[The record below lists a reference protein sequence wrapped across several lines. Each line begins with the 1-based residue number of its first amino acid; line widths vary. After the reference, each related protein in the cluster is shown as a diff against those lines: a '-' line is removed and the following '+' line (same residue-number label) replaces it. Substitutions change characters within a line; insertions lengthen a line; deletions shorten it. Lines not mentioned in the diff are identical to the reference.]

1 MSIRHAGIFN
11 FKPTVS
17 ESQKHEFF
25 IALKALEEINGVEK
39 MEVSRQTSAKNKF
52 KYGFSMEFASNEI
65 YQAYS
70 IHPQHD
76 AFVKDFF
83 IPLVEDFMEI
93 DTEKL
98 M

>member
-25 IALKALEEINGVEK
+25 VALKALEDINGVEK

-70 IHPQHD
+70 VHPQHD
-76 AFVKDFF
+76 AFVKEFF

>member
-1 MSIRHAGIFN
+1 MSLRHAGIFN
-11 FKPTVS
+11 FKATVS

-25 IALKALEEINGVEK
+25 VALKALEEITGVEK
-39 MEVSRQTSAKNKF
+39 MEVSRQTSPKNKF
-52 KYGFSMEFASNEI
+52 KYGFSMEFASPEM

-76 AFVKDFF
+76 AFVQEFF

-93 DTEKL
+93 DTEQL

>member
-25 IALKALEEINGVEK
+25 VALKALEDINGVEK
-39 MEVSRQTSAKNKF
+39 MEVSRQTSTKNKY
-52 KYGFSMEFASNEI
+52 KYSFSMEFASNEI

-93 DTEKL
+93 DTEQL

>member
-25 IALKALEEINGVEK
+25 VALKALEDIYGVEK
-39 MEVSRQTSAKNKF
+39 MEVSRQTSPKNKF
-52 KYGFSMEFASNEI
+52 KYGFSMEF
-65 YQAYS
+65 
-70 IHPQHD
+70 
-76 AFVKDFF
+76 
-83 IPLVEDFMEI
+83 
-93 DTEKL
+93 DTEQL

>member
-11 FKPTVS
+11 FKATVS

-25 IALKALEEINGVEK
+25 IALKALEEISGVEK
-39 MEVSRQTSAKNKF
+39 MEVSRQTSTKNKF

-65 YQAYS
+65 YRAYS

-76 AFVKDFF
+76 DFVKDFF

>member
-25 IALKALEEINGVEK
+25 VALKALEDINGVEK
-39 MEVSRQTSAKNKF
+39 MEVSRQTSTKNKF
-52 KYGFSMEFASNEI
+52 KYGFSMEFASTEI

>member
-25 IALKALEEINGVEK
+25 VALKALEDINGVEK
-39 MEVSRQTSAKNKF
+39 MEVSRQTSTKNKF

-70 IHPQHD
+70 IHSQHD
-76 AFVKDFF
+76 AFVKEFF

>member
-11 FKPTVS
+11 FKATVS
-17 ESQKHEFF
+17 ESQKHAFF
-25 IALKALEEINGVEK
+25 VALKALEEINGVEK
-39 MEVSRQTSAKNKF
+39 LDVSRQTSSKNKF

-76 AFVKDFF
+76 AFVQDYF

-93 DTEKL
+93 DSEKL

>member
-25 IALKALEEINGVEK
+25 VALKALEDINGVEK
-39 MEVSRQTSAKNKF
+39 MEVSRQTSTKNKF
-52 KYGFSMEFASNEI
+52 KYGFSMEIASNEI

-93 DTEKL
+93 DTEQL

>member
-25 IALKALEEINGVEK
+25 VALKALEEINGVEK
-39 MEVSRQTSAKNKF
+39 MEVSRQTSTKNKF
-52 KYGFSMEFASNEI
+52 KYGFSMEFANNEI

-93 DTEKL
+93 DAEKL

>member
-11 FKPTVS
+11 FKATVS
-17 ESQKHEFF
+17 ESQKHAFF
-25 IALKALEEINGVEK
+25 VALKALEEINGVEK
-39 MEVSRQTSAKNKF
+39 LDVSRQTSSKNKF

-76 AFVKDFF
+76 AFVQDYF

>member
-17 ESQKHEFF
+17 GSQKHAFF
-25 IALKALEEINGVEK
+25 VALKALEDINGVEK
-39 MEVSRQTSAKNKF
+39 MEVSRQISTKNKF

-76 AFVKDFF
+76 AFVKEFF

>member
-11 FKPTVS
+11 FKATVS
-17 ESQKHEFF
+17 ESQKHAFF
-25 IALKALEEINGVEK
+25 VALKALEEISGVEK
-39 MEVSRQTSAKNKF
+39 MEVSRQTSSKNKF
-52 KYGFSMEFASNEI
+52 KYEFSMEFASNEV

-76 AFVKDFF
+76 AFVNDYF

-93 DTEKL
+93 DTEQL

>member
-11 FKPTVS
+11 FKATVS
-17 ESQKHEFF
+17 ESQKHAFF
-25 IALKALEEINGVEK
+25 VALKALEEISGVEK
-39 MEVSRQTSAKNKF
+39 MEVSRQTSSKNKF
-52 KYGFSMEFASNEI
+52 KYEFSMEFASNEV

-76 AFVKDFF
+76 AFVNDYF

>member
-25 IALKALEEINGVEK
+25 VALKALEEIEGVEK

-65 YQAYS
+65 YQTYS
-70 IHPQHD
+70 VHPQHD
-76 AFVKDFF
+76 AFVKEFF
-83 IPLVEDFMEI
+83 IPLIEDFMEI

>member
-11 FKPTVS
+11 FKAMVS
-17 ESQKHEFF
+17 ESQKHAFF
-25 IALKALEEINGVEK
+25 VALKALEEISGVEK
-39 MEVSRQTSAKNKF
+39 MEVSRQTSSKNKF
-52 KYGFSMEFASNEI
+52 KYEFSMEFASNEI
-65 YQAYS
+65 YKAYS

-76 AFVKDFF
+76 AFVQNFF

>member
-1 MSIRHAGIFN
+1 
-11 FKPTVS
+11 
-17 ESQKHEFF
+17 
-25 IALKALEEINGVEK
+25 
-39 MEVSRQTSAKNKF
+39 
-52 KYGFSMEFASNEI
+52 MEFASNEI

>member
-25 IALKALEEINGVEK
+25 VALKALEEINGVEK
-39 MEVSRQTSAKNKF
+39 MEVSRQTSTKNKF

-76 AFVKDFF
+76 AFVNDYF

>member
-11 FKPTVS
+11 FKATVS
-17 ESQKHEFF
+17 ESQKHAFF
-25 IALKALEEINGVEK
+25 VALKALEEISGVEK
-39 MEVSRQTSAKNKF
+39 MEVSRQTSSKNKF
-52 KYGFSMEFASNEI
+52 KYEFSMEFASNKV

-76 AFVKDFF
+76 AFVNDYF
-83 IPLVEDFMEI
+83 IPLVDDFMEI

>member
-25 IALKALEEINGVEK
+25 VALKALEDINGVEK
-39 MEVSRQTSAKNKF
+39 MEVSRQTSTKNKF
-52 KYGFSMEFASNEI
+52 NYGFSMEFASNES

>member
-11 FKPTVS
+11 FKATVS
-17 ESQKHEFF
+17 ESQKHAFF
-25 IALKALEEINGVEK
+25 VALKALEEISGVEK
-39 MEVSRQTSAKNKF
+39 MEVSRQTSSKNKF
-52 KYGFSMEFASNEI
+52 KYGFSMEFASNEV

-76 AFVKDFF
+76 AFVNDYF

-93 DTEKL
+93 DTERL

>member
-25 IALKALEEINGVEK
+25 VALKALEDINGVEK
-39 MEVSRQTSAKNKF
+39 MEVSRQTSPKNKF

-93 DTEKL
+93 DTEQL

>member
-25 IALKALEEINGVEK
+25 VAQKALEEIEGVEK
-39 MEVSRQTSAKNKF
+39 MEVSRQTSTKNKF

>member
-25 IALKALEEINGVEK
+25 VALKALEEIEGVEK
-39 MEVSRQTSAKNKF
+39 MEVSRQTSTKNKF

>member
-1 MSIRHAGIFN
+1 M
-11 FKPTVS
+11 
-17 ESQKHEFF
+17 
-25 IALKALEEINGVEK
+25 ALKTLEEINGVEN
-39 MEVSRQTSAKNKF
+39 MEVSRQTSSKNKF
-52 KYGFSMEFASNEI
+52 KYGFSMDFANNDI

-76 AFVKDFF
+76 AFVKDYF

>member
-25 IALKALEEINGVEK
+25 VALKALEEINGVEK
-39 MEVSRQTSAKNKF
+39 MEVSRQTSTKNKS
-52 KYGFSMEFASNEI
+52 KYGFSMEFASNDI

-93 DTEKL
+93 DTEQL

>member
-11 FKPTVS
+11 FKATVS
-17 ESQKHEFF
+17 ESQKHAFF
-25 IALKALEEINGVEK
+25 VALKALEEINGVEK
-39 MEVSRQTSAKNKF
+39 LDVSRQTSSKNKF

-76 AFVKDFF
+76 AFVQDYF
-83 IPLVEDFMEI
+83 IPLVEDFLEI

>member
-25 IALKALEEINGVEK
+25 VALKEINGVEK
-39 MEVSRQTSAKNKF
+39 MEVSHQISSKNKF

-65 YQAYS
+65 YLAYS
-70 IHPQHD
+70 IHPQHN

-83 IPLVEDFMEI
+83 IPFVEDFMEI

>member
-25 IALKALEEINGVEK
+25 VALKALEDIYGVEK
-39 MEVSRQTSAKNKF
+39 MEVSRQTSTKNKF

-93 DTEKL
+93 DTEQL

>member
-25 IALKALEEINGVEK
+25 VALKALEDINGVEK
-39 MEVSRQTSAKNKF
+39 MEVSRQTSTKNKF

-83 IPLVEDFMEI
+83 IPLVDDFMEI
-93 DTEKL
+93 DTEQL

>member
-11 FKPTVS
+11 FNATVS
-17 ESQKHEFF
+17 ESQKHAFF
-25 IALKALEEINGVEK
+25 VALKALEEISGVEK
-39 MEVSRQTSAKNKF
+39 MEVSRQTSSKNKF
-52 KYGFSMEFASNEI
+52 KYEFSMEFASNEI

-76 AFVKDFF
+76 AFVQNFF

>member
-11 FKPTVS
+11 FKATVS
-17 ESQKHEFF
+17 ESQKHAFF
-25 IALKALEEINGVEK
+25 VALKALEEISGVEK
-39 MEVSRQTSAKNKF
+39 MEVSRQTSSKNKF
-52 KYGFSMEFASNEI
+52 KYEFSMEFASNEV

-76 AFVKDFF
+76 AFVNDYF
-83 IPLVEDFMEI
+83 IPLVDDFMEI

>member
-1 MSIRHAGIFN
+1 MSLRHAGIFN
-11 FKPTVS
+11 FKATVS

-25 IALKALEEINGVEK
+25 VVLKALEEITGVEK
-39 MEVSRQTSAKNKF
+39 MEVSRQTSTKNKF
-52 KYGFSMEFASNEI
+52 KYGFSMEFASPEI

-70 IHPQHD
+70 VHPQHD
-76 AFVKDFF
+76 AFVRDFF
-83 IPLVEDFMEI
+83 IPLVEDFKEI

>member
-25 IALKALEEINGVEK
+25 VALKALEDINGVEK
-39 MEVSRQTSAKNKF
+39 MEVSRQTSTKNKF

-70 IHPQHD
+70 IHPQHE
-76 AFVKDFF
+76 AFLKDFF

-93 DTEKL
+93 DTEQL

>member
-11 FKPTVS
+11 FKATVS
-17 ESQKHEFF
+17 ESQKHAFF
-25 IALKALEEINGVEK
+25 VALEALEEINGVEK
-39 MEVSRQTSAKNKF
+39 LDVSRQTSSKNKF

-76 AFVKDFF
+76 AFVQDYF

>member
-1 MSIRHAGIFN
+1 MSLRPAGIFN

-25 IALKALEEINGVEK
+25 VALKALEEINGVEK
-39 MEVSRQTSAKNKF
+39 MEVSRQTSSKNKF
-52 KYGFSMEFASNEI
+52 KYGFSMEFANNEI

-76 AFVKDFF
+76 AFVQDYF
-83 IPLVEDFMEI
+83 IPLVEDFLEI

>member
-25 IALKALEEINGVEK
+25 VALKALEEINGVEK
-39 MEVSRQTSAKNKF
+39 MEVSRQTSIKNKF
-52 KYGFSMEFASNEI
+52 KYGFSMEFANNEI